1 LNLLGDIFGAIL
13 FAFLWISF
21 FFMSATA
28 GMTILIFA
36 YRGLVWALLALSAA
50 LQ

>member
-1 LNLLGDIFGAIL
+1 MNILGDIFGAIL

-28 GMTILIFA
+28 GMTVLIFA
-36 YRGLVWALLALSAA
+36 YRGLVWALTALAAA
-50 LQ
+50 I